1 MMLNF
6 TGIAIR
12 PDNQD
17 CFAEIEDII
26 GYTLEENGPDSGV
39 DEVFQNPADK
49 EICFIYFS
57 EKGAL
62 AIVNEIKIARLF
74 FRQPYFHAYFKIDE
88 TSKIFK
94 LEFFGNEH
102 YSNWL
107 SLIEENGSKGFN
119 ESSDFDI
126 DEIDIYNSDSLTTIK
141 SAINFIL
148 EEDIWN
154 NKHIAFKR
162 FTKKSCF
169 RRTFDGHTISAIY
182 SENGKFLLPMY
193 HHNDFGKVI
202 SLSHDLKESVELNF
216 DIQDKSK
223 THFAG
228 IHSYKDK
235 YIGISVTDVGT
246 QPTYPFTVRNVYLSI
261 ADKSGNLILKEY
273 LCEGMGQM
281 SSAIHDNY
289 LIIVCAEY
297 KGTNCMIRYNLED
310 NTFIR
315 TTIDFY
321 PSTSGQPNESIH
333 CRLLLI
339 MDRIWVLNRHN
350 SDIFIMNPDMSSFRK
365 KSVDYSRGQGDSFTA
380 KDYWSINAFE
390 LKLNTPEIF
399 EYENNKSVGVLYIGE
414 EKRYRRFLHFRL
426 IKLSDSGD
434 RISEE
439 FFALDLISV
448 YYRLDVIAAENL
460 IIVSVVYYKQDIGYL
475 YIYNTE
481 MQLIDRQDWDANWN
495 VPIKICGD
503 YLYIFYS
510 NTVYRRKLLQNKQL
524 HNSQE

>member
-17 CFAEIEDII
+17 CFVEIEDIL

-57 EKGAL
+57 ENGAL

-107 SLIEENGSKGFN
+107 SLIEENGSKDFN

-261 ADKSGNLILKEY
+261 ADKSGNLISKEY
-273 LCEGMGQM
+273 LCEGMYTLK
-281 SSAIHDNY
+281 SVIYDKY
-289 LIIVCAEY
+289 LIIVCLDY
-297 KGTNCMIRYNLED
+297 NSKNCIIKYDLEANKLTRAD
-310 NTFIR
+310 
-315 TTIDFY
+315 IDFCLL
-321 PSTSGQPNESIH
+321 NEWGKNVVF
-333 CRLLLI
+333 RNFNI
-339 MDRIWVLNRHN
+339 MIIRDKVWIMNEGSNDIRIMN
-350 SDIFIMNPDMSSFRK
+350 SDMVSFSSA
-365 KSVDYSRGQGDSFTA
+365 SADYTHEDRFNA
-380 KDYWSINAFE
+380 KDFWSVNAFE
-390 LKLNTPEIF
+390 IKGEPIIF
-399 EYENNKSVGVLYIGE
+399 EYTSTENVGVLYYGE
-414 EKRYRRFLHFRL
+414 EKIYRRYLHLRL
-426 IKLSDSGD
+426 IKLSKSGD
-434 RISEE
+434 KISEE
-439 FFALDLISV
+439 VFTHDLISIH
-448 YYRLDVIAAENL
+448 YKLDVIAKENL
-460 IIVSVVYYKQDIGYL
+460 IIIRIIYDRRNIGYL
-475 YIYNTE
+475 DIYDTE
-481 MQLIDRQDWDANWN
+481 LQLIERQDWD
-495 VPIKICGD
+495 VKLDRPIRIYGD
-503 YLYIFYS
+503 YLYMFNIG
-510 NTVYRRKLLQNKQL
+510 TIHRRKLWQNKQV
-524 HNSQE
+524 NG